1 MELLPALLTPHV
13 RGVVRSKP
21 VTRVEDVG
29 ALGTAQRRAEAHI
42 GTRISTFVK
51 EAHGVRNAAAR
62 NNEAGAQTAT
72 GWLTAVRRAER
83 KTGTYID
90 SSATDDGE
98 RRAKKAREQKG
109 HRAWRAVW
117 ATRLYSRVMGTR
129 PKSSSFAINVLRSKL
144 WTTRGQRIKLS
155 RMTSRGCIPTL

>member
-21 VTRVEDVG
+21 ATRVEDVG

-62 NNEAGAQTAT
+62 NNEAGAQT
-72 GWLTAVRRAER
+72 GGKVMR
-83 KTGTYID
+83 K
-90 SSATDDGE
+90 S
-98 RRAKKAREQKG
+98 
-109 HRAWRAVW
+109 
-117 ATRLYSRVMGTR
+117 
-129 PKSSSFAINVLRSKL
+129 
-144 WTTRGQRIKLS
+144 
-155 RMTSRGCIPTL
+155 